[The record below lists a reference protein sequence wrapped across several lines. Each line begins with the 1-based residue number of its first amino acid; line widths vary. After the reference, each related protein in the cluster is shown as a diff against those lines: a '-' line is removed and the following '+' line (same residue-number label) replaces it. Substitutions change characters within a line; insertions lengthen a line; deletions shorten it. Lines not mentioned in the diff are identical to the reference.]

1 MRWRTALIALLC
13 TGLVLMPA
21 GEALACSAYD
31 DLIRQ
36 AADRHGVPSWLVKGL
51 IAAES
56 GFRAGAYRS
65 EPRVNDAAHG
75 LMQVLLSTAREMGY
89 QGSASG
95 LMDPAV
101 NIEWGTR
108 YLARMWNQFGRDP
121 QLAVAA
127 YNAGPGTVG
136 RLVARYGHS
145 YEAIRPHLRPVTQ
158 DHVARAMNY
167 AVQFR
172 DAARS
177 EAVFACP
184 AGAPSAGTPSPTG
197 RGPQPLAVLLIL
209 AAVWL
214 LASQ

>member
-1 MRWRTALIALLC
+1 MRWRIALIALLC
-13 TGLVLMPA
+13 TGLVLMPV
-21 GEALACSAYD
+21 GETLACSAYD
-31 DLIRQ
+31 DLIRP
-36 AADRHGVPSWLVKGL
+36 AAERHGVPSWLVKGL

-56 GFRAGAYRS
+56 GFRADAYRP

-75 LMQVLLSTAREMGY
+75 LMQVLLSTARDMGY
-89 QGSASG
+89 RGSASE
-95 LMDPAV
+95 LMDPAT

-136 RLVARYGHS
+136 RLVDRYGQS
-145 YEAIRPHLRPVTQ
+145 YEAIRPHLRTGTQ
-158 DHVARAMNY
+158 DHVARTMNY
-167 AVQFR
+167 ATQFR
-172 DAARS
+172 DAARQGT
-177 EAVFACP
+177 VFACP
-184 AGAPSAGTPSPTG
+184 AGTPPTTN
-197 RGPQPLAVLLIL
+197 RGPQPLAVLLIF